1 MKISDAIIITA
12 LSVIFVTPS
21 LSVSKTAEIQS
32 EKDNVEAAIKTY
44 FRMFRDEDMS
54 LLPQVMAADP
64 EIVIFGTDSNEIFI
78 GYEQNERRFMNMFK
92 TIDFREIVLKD
103 LNIHLSHYKSVA
115 WFSVVSDWDIKIPDD
130 HIVLK
135 GIRST
140 GVLEK
145 RDGRWLMVQYHAS
158 VPVDGQAVEY

>member
-1 MKISDAIIITA
+1 MKISDAIITA
-12 LSVIFVTPS
+12 LFVIFVTPS
-21 LSVSKTAEIQS
+21 FSVSETTKIQS
-32 EKDNVEAAIKTY
+32 EKDNVEATIKMY
-44 FRMFRDEDMS
+44 FRMFRDEDVS
-54 LLPQVMAADP
+54 LLPNVMAADP

-78 GYEQNERRFMNMFK
+78 GYEQNEKRFVNMFK

-103 LNIHLSHYKSVA
+103 LNIHLSRNKNVA
-115 WFSVVSDWDIKIPDD
+115 WFSVVSDWDITIQDD

-145 RDGRWLMVQYHAS
+145 RGGKWLMVQYHAS